1 MFQNLPVS
9 KGGWRPVVGSGGLLY
24 SPLGTAPLHA
34 PSYKIPLLDLY
45 PSSARPVTARDV
57 TKLTSIAQSYKP
69 TTLRTVSVP
78 THGLPVNQPI
88 NSYLNP
94 FSLPNNGGNHYKFVQ
109 NYPVDSV
116 FLRNQHNSYAA
127 RPVLQ
132 KQQTKQK
139 QQYHNNILQQL
150 TNIQPIQFGQYSTG
164 KPLDIFGKANDVYPR
179 QDGKRPQSAETE
191 IFKPQVFKLGD
202 ADTPSQFLS
211 QSVKTAQQQ
220 SYTPS
225 KYPINQYGHPFQD
238 TVFPPS
244 ILGMAFEV

>member
-9 KGGWRPVVGSGGLLY
+9 KGGWRPVIGSGGLLY
-24 SPLGTAPLHA
+24 NPLGTSPLHA
-34 PSYKIPLLDLY
+34 PSYKIPVPVLDLY
-45 PSSARPVTARDV
+45 PSSSRPLAARDV

-69 TTLRTVSVP
+69 TTHRTVSVSNHP
-78 THGLPVNQPI
+78 QPGNQPI

-94 FSLPNNGGNHYKFVQ
+94 FALPNNLNHYKFIQ

-116 FLRNQHNSYAA
+116 LIRNPNAYAA

-139 QQYHNNILQQL
+139 PQYHNNILQQL
-150 TNIQPIQFGQYSTG
+150 TNVQPIQFGQYSTV
-164 KPLDIFGKANDVYPR
+164 KPLDIFTKANAHSRP
-179 QDGKRPQSAETE
+179 DGKRPHSAETE
-191 IFKPQVFKLGD
+191 IFKPEVFKLGD
-202 ADTPSQFLS
+202 TDTASQFLT

-225 KYPINQYGHPFQD
+225 KFPINQYGHPFRD

-244 ILGMAFEV
+244 ILGRL